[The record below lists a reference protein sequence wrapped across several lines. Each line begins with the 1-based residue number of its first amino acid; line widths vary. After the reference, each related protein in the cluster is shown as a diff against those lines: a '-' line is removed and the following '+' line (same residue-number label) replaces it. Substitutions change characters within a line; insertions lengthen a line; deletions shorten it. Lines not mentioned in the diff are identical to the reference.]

1 MNTAATLWCSAAVG
15 SLAGAGFAAEA
26 AVGAVVVLG
35 VHLTMRPVVHLVDRI
50 TKGLVNVD
58 TTYELRV
65 VSHHDEEANVRQ
77 IILRHVNS
85 VAVMQVQG
93 LSIHDTDN
101 PDRGAVVAE
110 IYSSQ
115 RNDRRINDLVSRL
128 SIEPTVTDV
137 SWKRKS

>member
-1 MNTAATLWCSAAVG
+1 
-15 SLAGAGFAAEA
+15 
-26 AVGAVVVLG
+26 
-35 VHLTMRPVVHLVDRI
+35 MRPVVHLVDRI
-50 TKGLVNVD
+50 SKGLVNVD

-65 VSHHDEEANVRQ
+65 VCHHDEEANVRQ
-77 IILRHVNS
+77 IMLLHVNS
-85 VAVMQVQG
+85 VEVMQIQG

-101 PDRGAVVAE
+101 PDRGAVVAD
-110 IYSSQ
+110 IFSSQ